1 MATNTL
7 DYRLIFWESLSPDTV
22 RLFIPYPLTIKL
34 CGKSKKRKLAVMS
47 FKQKSGNRNKTKT
60 RTRPNPW
67 GDWRA
72 SQGDHFDLCPSSL
85 AAPQAA
91 AASFKDSS

>member
-1 MATNTL
+1 
-7 DYRLIFWESLSPDTV
+7 
-22 RLFIPYPLTIKL
+22 
-34 CGKSKKRKLAVMS
+34 MS

-72 SQGDHFDLCPSSL
+72 SQGDHFDPCPSSL
-85 AAPQAA
+85 AAPRAA
-91 AASFKDSS
+91 AASFKDCAS

>member
-1 MATNTL
+1 
-7 DYRLIFWESLSPDTV
+7 
-22 RLFIPYPLTIKL
+22 
-34 CGKSKKRKLAVMS
+34 MS

-85 AAPQAA
+85 AAPRAA
-91 AASFKDSS
+91 AASFKDCAS